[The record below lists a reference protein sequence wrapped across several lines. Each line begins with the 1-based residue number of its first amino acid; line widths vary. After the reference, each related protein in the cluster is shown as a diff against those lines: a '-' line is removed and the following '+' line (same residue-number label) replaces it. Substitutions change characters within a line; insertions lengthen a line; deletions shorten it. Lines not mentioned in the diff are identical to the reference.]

1 METPQQHGGM
11 VYRQMTIVSSAKTV
25 SKKLFKQ
32 ITPLFALDFST
43 KVVFIKQNFALI
55 KYNCAFKHIN
65 NKTGFNGI
73 SMLN

>member
-1 METPQQHGGM
+1 MCQLIMSPI
-11 VYRQMTIVSSAKTV
+11 VVSSAKTA

-55 KYNCAFKHIN
+55 KYMRI
-65 NKTGFNGI
+65 
-73 SMLN
+73 